1 MNFLIII
8 KRFLVDKS
16 KRFSYL
22 SMMGLLNWMSD
33 EKYIKKRWETTFPEK
48 LNLNDPKTFNE
59 KLQWLKLYNRIPLY
73 STLVDKYKVKKY
85 ITEKIG
91 KEYVIQTLGV
101 WEKFDEIDFD
111 SLPNQFVLKCT
122 HDSGGLVICKDK
134 QAFDKKN
141 AKQKI
146 NRSLKKNYYYHGR
159 EWPYKNVKARI
170 IAEQYMEDTET
181 KELRDYKFFCFNGK
195 VKCFKI
201 DFDRATHHRANYY
214 DENGSLLPFGE
225 AVCPPDHSRNIKLPK
240 ELNKMIELAERLAT
254 DIPFVRVDFYDANGH
269 IYFGEMTFYP
279 ASGFGK
285 FIPEEWDYK
294 LGEWLTL
301 PGKK

>member
-1 MNFLIII
+1 MRYSLREIVLRLCNKGFFNFLS
-8 KRFLVDKS
+8 DK
-16 KRFSYL
+16 
-22 SMMGLLNWMSD
+22 
-33 EKYIKKRWETTFPEK
+33 KYIKLRFYNRMGKHFDLK
-48 LNLNDPKTFNE
+48 NPKTFNE
-59 KLQWLKLYNRIPLY
+59 KLQWLKLFNRDPKY
-73 STLVDKYKVKKY
+73 STLVDKFEVKKY
-85 ITEKIG
+85 IIEEIG
-91 KEYVIQTLGV
+91 EEYVISTLGI
-101 WEKFDEIDFD
+101 WDKFDDIDFD

-122 HDSGGLVICKDK
+122 HDSGGLVICR
-134 QAFDKKN
+134 DKKKFDVKK
-141 AKQKI
+141 AKEII
-146 NRSLKKNYYYHGR
+146 NKSIKNNYYYHGR

-225 AVCPPDHSRNIKLPK
+225 AVCPPDHSRDIKLPK

-301 PGKK
+301 PDKDND